1 MFILC
6 TDDNW
11 RIKTAQQS
19 GDNTM
24 RTLIRTTPFTTDSL
38 FDSLFDPFF
47 ESVTIPTK
55 KTTNTL
61 VTTKVTTEDDKHI
74 ISVAAPGLDKEDF
87 TITTTEGT
95 LTVKTNKTVTEFGT
109 SAFTKTW
116 TLPKDTTTDKISAD
130 YTQGILRVTVKKP
143 EATVPETVTIKVS

>member
-1 MFILC
+1 MTISLS
-6 TDDNW
+6 TY
-11 RIKTAQQS
+11 
-19 GDNTM
+19 
-24 RTLIRTTPFTTDSL
+24 RTPTTTTLDSL

-74 ISVAAPGLDKEDF
+74 ISVAAPGLDKGDFNITVTED
-87 TITTTEGT
+87 T
-95 LTVKTNKTVTEFGT
+95 LAVQTKKADTEFGT

-116 TLPKDTTTDKISAD
+116 TLPEGTTADKISAD
-130 YTQGILRVTVKKP
+130 YHQGILRVTVEKP

>member
-1 MFILC
+1 MINILFLLLLR
-6 TDDNW
+6 DW
-11 RIKTAQQS
+11 
-19 GDNTM
+19 
-24 RTLIRTTPFTTDSL
+24 
-38 FDSLFDPFF
+38 
-47 ESVTIPTK
+47 TK
-55 KTTNTL
+55 G
-61 VTTKVTTEDDKHI
+61 
-74 ISVAAPGLDKEDF
+74 A
-87 TITTTEGT
+87 

>member
-1 MFILC
+1 
-6 TDDNW
+6 
-11 RIKTAQQS
+11 
-19 GDNTM
+19 M

-87 TITTTEGT
+87 TITTTEGA

-143 EATVPETVTIKVS
+143 EATVPETVTIKVT

>member
-1 MFILC
+1 MTISLA
-6 TDDNW
+6 TY
-11 RIKTAQQS
+11 RTPTT
-19 GDNTM
+19 NT
-24 RTLIRTTPFTTDSL
+24 LDSL

-47 ESVTIPTK
+47 ESVTIPRK
-55 KTTNTL
+55 RTTATVN
-61 VTTKVTTEDDKHI
+61 TKVTTEDDKYI

-87 TITTTEGT
+87 TITTTEGA

>member
-1 MFILC
+1 
-6 TDDNW
+6 
-11 RIKTAQQS
+11 
-19 GDNTM
+19 M

-47 ESVTIPTK
+47 ESVTIPRK
-55 KTTNTL
+55 RTTATVN
-61 VTTKVTTEDDKHI
+61 TKVTTVDNKYI

-95 LTVKTNKTVTEFGT
+95 LTVKTDKTVTEFGT